1 MERRYRTV
9 TPFYVLVSGGQER
22 EKRIEVCRVRVGDLR
37 LDFGNPRKIKKQ
49 KRGDQEDWL
58 EKYGNFGE
66 IVVNEENQVL
76 GGNQRVEIYQRK
88 NPDMEVDVKRLIGY
102 TIAEQKYVNIKLNS
116 HAGEWDLEELG
127 DWTADLMGSFK
138 LDLETPPKPVED
150 RSIKEMEPIHYEQY
164 DYVLIACR
172 NELDYNELV
181 RKLGIEGGQVKV
193 AKKRHIKGRAIW
205 FDQFRGRILS
215 EEEAEALGR

>member
-1 MERRYRTV
+1 M
-9 TPFYVLVSGGQER
+9 S
-22 EKRIEVCRVRVGDLR
+22 KSIEIVQRRVGDLK

-49 KRGDQEDWL
+49 KREDLEDSL
-58 EKYGNFGE
+58 EKYDDFGI
-66 IVVNEENQVL
+66 IVINEQNQVL
-76 GGNQRVEIYQRK
+76 GGNQRVTIFQRK
-88 NPDMEVDVKRLIGY
+88 DPDRMVTCKMLVGY

-127 DWTADLMGSFK
+127 DWTADLMGNFK
-138 LDLETPPKPVED
+138 LDLEKPIKPVEE

-172 NELDYNELV
+172 NELDYNDLV

-193 AKKRHIKGRAIW
+193 AKKRSIKGRAIW
-205 FDQFRGRILS
+205 YDQMKAQIIGADEVQQENVAENIDD
-215 EEEAEALGR
+215 EQEAETDGED

>member
-1 MERRYRTV
+1 M
-9 TPFYVLVSGGQER
+9 G
-22 EKRIEVCRVRVGDLR
+22 KRIEVCRVRVGDLR

-49 KRGDQEDWL
+49 KREDLEESL

-66 IVVNEENQVL
+66 IVINEENQVL

-88 NPDMEVDVKRLIGY
+88 NPDMEVDAKRLIGY
-102 TIAEQKYVNIKLNS
+102 TVAEQKYVNIKLNS

-193 AKKRHIKGRAIW
+193 AKKRHIKGRAVW
-205 FDQFRGRILS
+205 YDQFKGRILS
-215 EEEAEALGR
+215 EEEAEALKDD

>member
-1 MERRYRTV
+1 M
-9 TPFYVLVSGGQER
+9 

-49 KRGDQEDWL
+49 KREDLEDSL

-66 IVVNEENQVL
+66 IVVNEDNQVL

>member
-1 MERRYRTV
+1 M
-9 TPFYVLVSGGQER
+9 
-22 EKRIEVCRVRVGDLR
+22 EKRIEIVQRRVGDLK

-49 KRGDQEDWL
+49 KREDLEESL
-58 EKYGNFGE
+58 EKYGDFDN
-66 IVVNEENQVL
+66 IVINDSNQVI
-76 GGNQRVEIYQRK
+76 GGNQRVTIFQKK
-88 NPDMEVDVKRLIGY
+88 NPDMIVECKMLIGY
-102 TIAEQKYVNIKLNS
+102 TVAEQKYINIKLNS

-138 LDLETPPKPVED
+138 LDLEKPPKPVED

-172 NELDYNELV
+172 NELDYNDLV

-193 AKKRHIKGRAIW
+193 AKSRHIKGRAIW
-205 FDQFRGRILS
+205 YDQMKAQIISAEEVARM
-215 EEEAEALGR
+215 EEEVEAE

>member
-1 MERRYRTV
+1 M
-9 TPFYVLVSGGQER
+9 

-49 KRGDQEDWL
+49 KREDL
-58 EKYGNFGE
+58 EESLDKYGNFGE
-66 IVVNEENQVL
+66 IVINEENQVL

-88 NPDMEVDVKRLIGY
+88 DPNMEVDVKRLIGY

-127 DWTADLMGSFK
+127 DWTADLMSFK
-138 LDLETPPKPVED
+138 LDLEAPPKPLED

-193 AKKRHIKGRAIW
+193 AKKRHIKGRAVW
-205 FDQFRGRILS
+205 YDQFKGRILS
-215 EEEAEALGR
+215 KEEAEALAK

>member
-1 MERRYRTV
+1 M
-9 TPFYVLVSGGQER
+9 

-49 KRGDQEDWL
+49 KREDLEDSL

-102 TIAEQKYVNIKLNS
+102 TVAEQKYVNIKLNS

-127 DWTADLMGSFK
+127 DWTADLIGSFK

-205 FDQFRGRILS
+205 FDQFKGRILS
-215 EEEAEALGR
+215 QEEAEALGR

>member
-1 MERRYRTV
+1 M
-9 TPFYVLVSGGQER
+9 
-22 EKRIEVCRVRVGDLR
+22 EKRIEIVQRRVGDLK

-49 KRGDQEDWL
+49 KREDLEESL
-58 EKYGNFGE
+58 EKYGDFDI
-66 IVVNEENQVL
+66 IVINDSNQVI
-76 GGNQRVEIYQRK
+76 GGNQRVTIFQKK
-88 NPDMEVDVKRLIGY
+88 NPDMIVECKMLIGY
-102 TIAEQKYVNIKLNS
+102 TVAEQKYINIKLNS

-138 LDLETPPKPVED
+138 LDLEKPPKPVED

-172 NELDYNELV
+172 NELDYNDLV

-193 AKKRHIKGRAIW
+193 AKSRHIKGRAIW
-205 FDQFRGRILS
+205 YDQMKAQIISADEVARM
-215 EEEAEALGR
+215 EEEVEAE

>member
-1 MERRYRTV
+1 MAKSIV
-9 TPFYVLVSGGQER
+9 MV
-22 EKRIEVCRVRVGDLR
+22 KRRVGDLR

-49 KRGDQEDWL
+49 KREDLEQSLNDHGD
-58 EKYGNFGE
+58 FGI
-66 IVVNEENQVL
+66 IVINENDQVL
-76 GGNQRVEIYQRK
+76 GGNQRVTIFQK
-88 NPDMEVDVKRLIGY
+88 KDPDMIVDCKQLIGY

-138 LDLETPPKPVED
+138 MDLEKPAKPLEE

-172 NELDYNELV
+172 NELDYNDLV
-181 RKLGIEGGQVKV
+181 RKLGIEGGTVKV
-193 AKKRHIKGRAIW
+193 AKSRRIKGRAIW
-205 FDQFRGRILS
+205 YDQMKAQILS
-215 EEEAEALGR
+215 AEEVAAMQAEREAEEDEE

>member
-1 MERRYRTV
+1 MA
-9 TPFYVLVSGGQER
+9 
-22 EKRIEVCRVRVGDLR
+22 KHIEVVQRRVGDLK

-49 KRGDQEDWL
+49 KAEDLEESLDRYGDFDI
-58 EKYGNFGE
+58 
-66 IVVNEENQVL
+66 IVINEENQVI
-76 GGNQRVEIYQRK
+76 GGNQRVKIFQRQ
-88 NPDMEVDVKRLIGY
+88 NPDLIVDCKMLVGY

-116 HAGEWDLEELG
+116 HAGEWVLEELG

-138 LDLETPPKPVED
+138 LDLETPPKPVEE

-172 NELDYNELV
+172 NELDYNDLV

-193 AKKRHIKGRAIW
+193 AKSRHIKGRAIW
-205 FDQFRGRILS
+205 YDQMKAQIIGADEVQNDEAAP
-215 EEEAEALGR
+215 EEEVGADV

>member
-1 MERRYRTV
+1 M
-9 TPFYVLVSGGQER
+9 

-49 KRGDQEDWL
+49 KREDLEDSL

-205 FDQFRGRILS
+205 FDQFKGRILS
-215 EEEAEALGR
+215 EEEAEALRE

>member
-1 MERRYRTV
+1 M
-9 TPFYVLVSGGQER
+9 

-49 KRGDQEDWL
+49 KREDLEDSL

-215 EEEAEALGR
+215 EDEAEALGR

>member
-1 MERRYRTV
+1 M
-9 TPFYVLVSGGQER
+9 
-22 EKRIEVCRVRVGDLR
+22 EKRIEIVQRRVGDLK

-49 KRGDQEDWL
+49 KREDLEESL
-58 EKYGNFGE
+58 EKYGDFDI
-66 IVVNEENQVL
+66 IVINDSNQVI
-76 GGNQRVEIYQRK
+76 GGNQRVTIFQKK
-88 NPDMEVDVKRLIGY
+88 NPDMIVECKMLIGY
-102 TIAEQKYVNIKLNS
+102 TVAEQKYINIKLNS

-138 LDLETPPKPVED
+138 LDLEKPPKPVED

-172 NELDYNELV
+172 NELDYNDLI

-193 AKKRHIKGRAIW
+193 AKSRHIKGRAIW
-205 FDQFRGRILS
+205 YDQMKAQIISAEDVARM
-215 EEEAEALGR
+215 EEEVEAE